1 MWRMNDAPRPDGSEQ
16 LGGDASTGPAGDP
29 TPDPPAVEHRVH
41 LCHMHV
47 HDVDCGH
54 PAIAHEGH
62 LDYLHDGHRHARH
75 GTHYDEH

>member
-1 MWRMNDAPRPDGSEQ
+1 
-16 LGGDASTGPAGDP
+16 
-29 TPDPPAVEHRVH
+29 
-41 LCHMHV
+41 MHV